1 MRIGELARRTGA
13 SPRSLRYY
21 EQQGLIAPERGDN
34 GYRTYSVDTV
44 RVVHNVR
51 SLLASGLTL
60 AEIRQVGDCLY
71 TEDLSQTEACDHV
84 IALFEARIHSVD
96 AQLAA
101 VTDTRERLTAEL
113 ESLKADR
120 VR

>member
-21 EQQGLIAPERGDN
+21 EQQGFIAPGRSDN

-60 AEIRQVGDCLY
+60 TEIRQVGECLY

-84 IALFEARIHSVD
+84 IALFEARIHAVD

-101 VTDTRERLTAEL
+101 VTDTRDRLTAEL
-113 ESLKADR
+113 ESLRADR
-120 VR
+120 VS